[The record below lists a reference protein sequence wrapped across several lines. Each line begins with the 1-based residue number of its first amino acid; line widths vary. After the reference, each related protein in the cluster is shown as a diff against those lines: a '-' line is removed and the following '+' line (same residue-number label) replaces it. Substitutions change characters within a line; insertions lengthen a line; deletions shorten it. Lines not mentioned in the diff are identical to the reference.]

1 MRRTRGVWK
10 TPIVAKRKTQ
20 CMAEVERRKHR
31 RFRSKEGTYAVL
43 SGPVSK
49 MGQILDISR
58 GGLSFRYIDIGDRPR
73 ETCVLDILMEDNT
86 FRLENVGFRVISDLN
101 ASKDFPFSTIPMRRC
116 GGELTGLS
124 DGQIDELEYLIKSC
138 TEPEA

>member
-1 MRRTRGVWK
+1 MTE
-10 TPIVAKRKTQ
+10 A
-20 CMAEVERRKHR
+20 ERRRHK
-31 RFRSKEGTYAVL
+31 RFRSKEGSYAVL

-58 GGLSFRYIDIGDRPR
+58 GGLSFRYIDIGDRPK
-73 ETCVLDILMEDNT
+73 ETCVLDILSEGNT
-86 FRLENVGFRVISDLN
+86 FRLKNVGFRVISDLD
-101 ASKDFPFSTIPMRRC
+101 ASKDFPFSTIPMRRS

-124 DGQIDELEYLIKSC
+124 DGQIYDLEYLIENY

>member
-1 MRRTRGVWK
+1 MTE
-10 TPIVAKRKTQ
+10 A
-20 CMAEVERRKHR
+20 ERRKHKR
-31 RFRSKEGTYAVL
+31 IRSKEGAYTVL

-58 GGLSFRYIDIGDRPR
+58 GGLAFRYIDIGDRPR
-73 ETCVLDILMEDNT
+73 ETCVLDLLREDNI
-86 FRLENVGFRVISDLN
+86 FRVENVGFKIISDLD

-116 GGELTGLS
+116 GGQLTGLS
-124 DGQIDELEYLIKSC
+124 DRQIYDLEYLIENY

>member
-1 MRRTRGVWK
+1 
-10 TPIVAKRKTQ
+10 
-20 CMAEVERRKHR
+20 
-31 RFRSKEGTYAVL
+31 
-43 SGPVSK
+43 

-73 ETCVLDILMEDNT
+73 KTCVLDILRDDNA
-86 FRLENVGFRVISDLN
+86 FRLENVGFKVISDLD

-116 GGELTGLS
+116 GGEFTGLS
-124 DGQIDELEYLIKSC
+124 NGQIYDLEYVIESY

>member
-1 MRRTRGVWK
+1 MTE
-10 TPIVAKRKTQ
+10 A
-20 CMAEVERRKHR
+20 ERRKHK
-31 RFRSKEGTYAVL
+31 RFQSKEGAYAVL

-58 GGLSFRYIDIGDRPR
+58 GGIAFRYIDIGDRPR
-73 ETCVLDILMEDNT
+73 ETCVLDIFREDNV
-86 FRLENVGFRVISDLN
+86 FRLENIGFKIISDLD

-116 GGELTGLS
+116 GGELTRLS
-124 DGQIDELEYLIKSC
+124 DKQIYDLEYLIETY

>member
-1 MRRTRGVWK
+1 MT
-10 TPIVAKRKTQ
+10 
-20 CMAEVERRKHR
+20 EVERRKHKR
-31 RFRSKEGTYAVL
+31 YRCKEGAYAVL

-73 ETCVLDILMEDNT
+73 ETCILDILKEDNV
-86 FRLENVGFRVISDLN
+86 FRLENVGFKVISDLD

-124 DGQIDELEYLIKSC
+124 NGQINDLEYIIESYTELE
-138 TEPEA
+138 A

>member
-1 MRRTRGVWK
+1 
-10 TPIVAKRKTQ
+10 
-20 CMAEVERRKHR
+20 MAQAERRKYKR
-31 RFRSKEGTYAVL
+31 YRTKEGAYAVL

-73 ETCVLDILMEDNT
+73 ETCVLDILKEDNI
-86 FRLENVGFRVISDLN
+86 FRMENVGFKVISDLD

-116 GGELTGLS
+116 GGKLTGLS
-124 DGQIDELEYLIKSC
+124 EAQMNDLEYLIESS
-138 TEPEA
+138 TESEA

>member
-1 MRRTRGVWK
+1 MTE
-10 TPIVAKRKTQ
+10 
-20 CMAEVERRKHR
+20 MERRRHK
-31 RFRSKEGTYAVL
+31 RFRSKEGAYAVL

-73 ETCVLDILMEDNT
+73 KTCVLDILRDDNA
-86 FRLENVGFRVISDLN
+86 FRLENVGFKVISDLD

-116 GGELTGLS
+116 GGEFTGLS
-124 DGQIDELEYLIKSC
+124 NGQIYDLEYIIESY

>member
-1 MRRTRGVWK
+1 MTE
-10 TPIVAKRKTQ
+10 
-20 CMAEVERRKHR
+20 MERRRHKR
-31 RFRSKEGTYAVL
+31 SRSKEGAYAIL

-73 ETCVLDILMEDNT
+73 KTCVLDILRDDNA
-86 FRLENVGFRVISDLN
+86 FRLENVGFKVISDLD

-116 GGELTGLS
+116 GGEFTGLS
-124 DGQIDELEYLIKSC
+124 NGQIYDLEYVIESY

>member
-1 MRRTRGVWK
+1 MTE
-10 TPIVAKRKTQ
+10 A
-20 CMAEVERRKHR
+20 ERRQYK

-58 GGLSFRYIDIGDRPR
+58 GGLAFRYIDIGDRPR
-73 ETCVLDILMEDNT
+73 ESCVLDILREENA
-86 FRLENVGFRVISDLN
+86 FRLENVTFRIISDLD

-116 GGELTGLS
+116 GGQLTGLS
-124 DGQIDELEYLIKSC
+124 DRQIHDLEYLIESF

>member
-1 MRRTRGVWK
+1 MT
-10 TPIVAKRKTQ
+10 
-20 CMAEVERRKHR
+20 EVERRRHK
-31 RFRSKEGTYAVL
+31 RFRTKEGAYAVL

-58 GGLSFRYIDIGDRPR
+58 GGLAFRYIDIGDRPK
-73 ETCVLDILMEDNT
+73 ETCVLDILRDDNV
-86 FRLENVGFRVISDLN
+86 FRVENVSFKIISDLD

-116 GGELTGLS
+116 GGKFTGLN
-124 DGQIDELEYLIKSC
+124 DKQVDDLAYLIENY

>member
-1 MRRTRGVWK
+1 
-10 TPIVAKRKTQ
+10 
-20 CMAEVERRKHR
+20 MAQAERRKYKR
-31 RFRSKEGTYAVL
+31 YRTKEGAYAIL

-73 ETCVLDILMEDNT
+73 ETCVLDILKEDNI
-86 FRLENVGFRVISDLN
+86 FRLENVGFKVISDLD

-116 GGELTGLS
+116 GGKLTGLS
-124 DGQIDELEYLIKSC
+124 EAQMNDLEYLIESS

>member
-1 MRRTRGVWK
+1 MAGWK
-10 TPIVAKRKTQ
+10 TQRMK
-20 CMAEVERRKHR
+20 EVERRKHKR
-31 RFRSKEGTYAVL
+31 YRSKEGAYAVL

-73 ETCVLDILMEDNT
+73 ETCVLDILKEDNA
-86 FRLENVGFRVISDLN
+86 FRLENVGFKVISDLD

-124 DGQIDELEYLIKSC
+124 NGQINDLEYLIESS
-138 TEPEA
+138 T

>member
-1 MRRTRGVWK
+1 
-10 TPIVAKRKTQ
+10 
-20 CMAEVERRKHR
+20 MAEVERRKHK
-31 RFRSKEGTYAVL
+31 RFRSKEGAYAVL

-73 ETCVLDILMEDNT
+73 ETCILDILREDNV
-86 FRLENVGFRVISDLN
+86 FRLENVGFKVISDLD

-116 GGELTGLS
+116 GGELMGMN
-124 DGQIDELEYLIKSC
+124 DRQINDLEHLIENY
-138 TEPEA
+138 TEPED